1 MEAAALQAVA
11 SLGSKKRKR
20 EGPEIKTIAKTSLG
34 FLLNSNV
41 DSKKENDVSANE
53 RQSSHDISSVPLA
66 LSGNLK
72 AAPRPKESL
81 SRKERSAKEE
91 NKDWFGMKA
100 KTAGEITQEMK
111 RDLLVLANRAYLD
124 PKRKYKTKS
133 EDKGRLGGGIPRF
146 FEIGTVVE
154 STSRGRISNLP
165 TREPSSKAK
174 AEHSSLVAGLLADE
188 TFRKYAKKTSEA
200 VRKRSER
207 SRSHVQPKKSSFKS
221 FKSSFNKKRK

>member
-20 EGPEIKTIAKTSLG
+20 EGPEIRTIAKTNLG
-34 FLLNSNV
+34 FLLSDKV
-41 DSKKENDVSANE
+41 DSQEKKD
-53 RQSSHDISSVPLA
+53 QSNQSIHDISSIPLT

-72 AAPRPKESL
+72 SAPILKDSS
-81 SRKERSAKEE
+81 SRKGRSTKEE

-133 EDKGRLGGGIPRF
+133 EDKGRMGGGIPRF

-165 TREPSSKAK
+165 TREPLSKAK

-207 SRSHVQPKKSSFKS
+207 SRSHVQPNKNKS
-221 FKSSFNKKRK
+221 FKSSSSFNNKKRK